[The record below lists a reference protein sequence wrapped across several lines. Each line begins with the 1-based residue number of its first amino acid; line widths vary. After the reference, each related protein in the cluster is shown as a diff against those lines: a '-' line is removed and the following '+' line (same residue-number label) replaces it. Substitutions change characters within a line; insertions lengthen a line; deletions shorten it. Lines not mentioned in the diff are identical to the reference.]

1 MLENSKKK
9 CFISAIV
16 VAIFAII
23 ALAIFLSTRTG
34 SKDKQVGQEE
44 LVWWKYDRGLE
55 EAQKLQRWTM
65 IHFYSVDCYWCHKME
80 DETYQD
86 PEVKRILK
94 EYFVIIKVNFDGKER
109 VMLKGKSSTE
119 AAVAREYGVRYLP
132 TIGFLE
138 PDGTFIDAIV
148 GYKSS
153 EDFLPILEYVTTSA
167 YKKMELPEFMKLK

>member
-1 MLENSKKK
+1 MLENSKNKY
-9 CFISAIV
+9 FIPAIV
-16 VAIFAII
+16 VVIFAII
-23 ALAIFLSTRTG
+23 AVAIFLSKRAG

-55 EAQKLQRWTM
+55 EAQKLQGWTM

-94 EYFVIIKVNFDGKER
+94 EYFVIIKVNVNGTGK
-109 VMLKGKSSTE
+109 VMLEGKLTTE
-119 AAVAREYGVRYLP
+119 SMVARRYEVMYLP

-138 PDGTFIDAIV
+138 PDGIFIDAIV
-148 GYKSS
+148 GYKSA

-167 YKKMELPEFMKLK
+167 YKKMKLPEFMKLK